1 MTGLGQFRLF
11 GDTAAEPYQE
21 DKPESTMRIFFSVG
35 EPSGDLHASNLIRQ
49 LRQRSP
55 DLECV
60 GLGGPKMAAAGC
72 ELVRDLT
79 NLAVMG
85 FSQVAVH
92 LREFFRIRAVAE
104 AYLDSHQ
111 VDAVVLVDFP
121 GFNWHMARK
130 AKQRGI
136 PVFYYGVPQMWA
148 WAPWRVRKLRR
159 LVDLAICKLPF
170 EPQWFAQRGC
180 QAEYVGHPFFDQL
193 STQTYDE
200 PLVAELQLS
209 SEPMLLL
216 LPGSRN
222 QEVRTHWP
230 MLRAAA
236 EQCLRKH
243 PNLRVAVGC
252 YRESQYQQIEQELRA
267 AGSPIQAYWNRTPE
281 LMRAAD
287 VCLACSGSVSLEL
300 MYHQLP
306 TVIVYRVS
314 RLMNLFKNLF
324 LRCRYITLVNLMASE
339 SIERTGWAT
348 YWPDSPGAADV
359 PMPEYLTR
367 RDCSQALAQRVG
379 DLLDRPEELERRRDW
394 LGRLKQQFAVPGASV
409 RGAELIF
416 EQLNGKDSQRRVA

>member
-1 MTGLGQFRLF
+1 
-11 GDTAAEPYQE
+11 
-21 DKPESTMRIFFSVG
+21 MRVFFSVG
-35 EPSGDLHASNLIRQ
+35 EPSGDLHASNLIRR
-49 LRQRSP
+49 LRQRAP
-55 DLECV
+55 EMECV

-72 ELVRDLT
+72 ELIRDLT

-92 LREFFRIRAVAE
+92 LREFFRVLAEAE
-104 AYLDSHQ
+104 AYLDANL

-121 GFNWHMARK
+121 GFNWHLARK

-136 PVFYYGVPQMWA
+136 PVYYYGVPQMWA

-170 EPQWFAQRGC
+170 EPEWFARRGC

-193 STQTYDE
+193 SSQTYDE
-200 PLVAELQLS
+200 PFVTEQAEAEGPL
-209 SEPMLLL
+209 LLL

-222 QEVRTHWP
+222 QEVKTHWP
-230 MLRAAA
+230 MLRKAA
-236 EQCLRKH
+236 EQCLREQ

-252 YRESQYQQIEQELRA
+252 YRESQFAQIERELRA
-267 AGSPIQAYWNRTPE
+267 TGSPIKPYWNRTPE

-314 RLMNLFKNLF
+314 GLMNLFKDLF

-339 SIERTGWAT
+339 SIERQGWKT
-348 YWPDSPGAADV
+348 YWPDATGAVDI

-367 RDCSQALAQRVG
+367 RDCSQELARQVSRLLAQ
-379 DLLDRPEELERRRDW
+379 PKEWERRRIW
-394 LGRLKQQFAVPGASV
+394 LGQLKQQFAIPGASE
-409 RGAELIF
+409 RAAELIL
-416 EQLNGKDSQRRVA
+416 ERMGRQAGKRRVA